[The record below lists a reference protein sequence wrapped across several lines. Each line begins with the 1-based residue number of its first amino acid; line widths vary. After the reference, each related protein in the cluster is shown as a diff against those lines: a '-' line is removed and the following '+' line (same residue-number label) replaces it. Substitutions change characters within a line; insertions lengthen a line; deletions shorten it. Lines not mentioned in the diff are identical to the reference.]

1 MNRVLEHIK
10 GDRVIWGI
18 AFLLSFFSMLAVYS
32 STGTLAYKY
41 QAGNTEYYLIKH
53 SSILFLGL
61 SLMYVAHKIH
71 YRYYS
76 RISLFLL
83 ILSVPLLLIT
93 LLIGTNLNE
102 AQRWITLP
110 IINLSFQTSDLAKMA
125 LIMFLARTLSKR
137 QDMIKDFGNGFVP
150 LVIPVFIVCA
160 LIAPADLSTAVILFI
175 TSLILMFMGRVA
187 IKHLALLIGSVVLVA
202 ALAVSLLFSLPAEVL
217 AKTGRAAT
225 WKSRLVSFSDKEAA
239 VPYQVQQAK
248 IAIAKG
254 GIFGEGPGKSGQRNF
269 LPHPYSDFIYAIVLE
284 EYGFIGGMIVLCLYI
299 ILLFRTIQIVI
310 NSPGAFGALL
320 ALGLMFNLVI
330 QALTNMAVAV
340 NLLPVTG
347 LTLPFI
353 SMGGTSLFFTSISLG
368 VVLSVSRN
376 IELTNNKNVGK

>member
-1 MNRVLEHIK
+1 MNQVLEYIK

-18 AFLLSFFSMLAVYS
+18 VLLLSFFSMLAVYS

-53 SSILFLGL
+53 SSILLLGIA
-61 SLMYVAHKIH
+61 LMYIAHKVN

-76 RISLFLL
+76 RISMFLL
-83 ILSVPLLLIT
+83 ILAVPLLLIT
-93 LLIGTNLNE
+93 LLIGTNLND

-125 LIMFLARTLSKR
+125 LIMFLARTLSKK
-137 QDMIKDFGNGFVP
+137 QDVIKDFKRGFLP
-150 LVIPVFIVCA
+150 LIIPVFVVCA
-160 LIAPADLSTAVILFI
+160 LIAPSDLSTSAILFL
-175 TSLILMFMGRVA
+175 TSVILMFMGRVSITHIA
-187 IKHLALLIGSVVLVA
+187 ALLGGVGLVA
-202 ALAVSLLFSLPAEVL
+202 ALFISLLFILPSETL
-217 AKTGRAAT
+217 ENTGRFAT
-225 WKSRLVSFSDKEAA
+225 WKSRIVAFTDDEAE

-254 GIFGEGPGKSGQRNF
+254 GFLGEGPGKSSQRNF
-269 LPHPYSDFIYAIVLE
+269 LPHPYSDFIFAIVLE
-284 EYGFIGGMIVLCLYI
+284 EYGFIGGMIVMLLFL

-368 VVLSVSRN
+368 VIMSVSRN
-376 IELTNNKNVGK
+376 IELTRNKKNV

>member
-1 MNRVLEHIK
+1 MNQVLQHIK

-18 AFLLSFFSMLAVYS
+18 VLLLSFFSMLAVYS

-41 QAGNTEYYLIKH
+41 QSGNTEYYLIKH
-53 SSILFLGL
+53 TSILLLGL
-61 SLMYVAHKIH
+61 FLMYAAHRVNYK
-71 YRYYS
+71 YYS
-76 RISLFLL
+76 KISLFLL
-83 ILSVPLLLIT
+83 VLSIPLLFVT
-93 LLIGTNLNE
+93 LFVGTDLND
-102 AQRWITLP
+102 AKRWITLP

-125 LIMFLARTLSKR
+125 LIMFIARTLSKR
-137 QDMIKDFGNGFVP
+137 QDVIKDFGNGFVP
-150 LVIPVFIVCA
+150 LIIPIFIVCA
-160 LIAPADLSTAVILFI
+160 LIAPADLSSSVILFI
-175 TSLILMFMGRVA
+175 TSVLLMFMGRVSL
-187 IKHLALLIGSVVLVA
+187 KHIALLIGGAVMSA
-202 ALAVSLLFSLPAEVL
+202 ALIVSLLFSLPDEVL
-217 AKTGRAAT
+217 EQTGRMAT
-225 WKSRLVSFSDKEAA
+225 WKSRIVAFTDDEVE

-254 GIFGEGPGKSGQRNF
+254 GIVGEGPGKSSQRNF
-269 LPHPYSDFIYAIVLE
+269 LPHPYSDFIYAIILE
-284 EYGFIGGMIVLCLYI
+284 EYGFMGGMFVLALYV

-310 NSPGAFGALL
+310 KSPGAFGALL

-347 LTLPFI
+347 LTLPLI

-376 IELTNNKNVGK
+376 IELTNSKDGE

>member
-1 MNRVLEHIK
+1 MNQVLEYIK

-18 AFLLSFFSMLAVYS
+18 VLLLSFFSMLAVYS

-53 SSILFLGL
+53 SSILLLGIA
-61 SLMYVAHKIH
+61 LMYIAHKVN

-76 RISLFLL
+76 RISMFLL
-83 ILSVPLLLIT
+83 ILAVPLLLIT
-93 LLIGTNLNE
+93 LLIGTNLND

-125 LIMFLARTLSKR
+125 LIMFLARTLSKK
-137 QDMIKDFGNGFVP
+137 QDVIKDFKRGFLP
-150 LVIPVFIVCA
+150 LIIPVFVVCA
-160 LIAPADLSTAVILFI
+160 LIAPADLSTSAILFL
-175 TSLILMFMGRVA
+175 TSVILMFMGRVSITHIA
-187 IKHLALLIGSVVLVA
+187 ALLGGVGLVA
-202 ALAVSLLFSLPAEVL
+202 ALFISLLFILPSETL
-217 AKTGRAAT
+217 ENTGRFAT
-225 WKSRLVSFSDKEAA
+225 WKSRIVAFTDDEAE

-254 GIFGEGPGKSGQRNF
+254 GFLGEGPGKSSQRNF
-269 LPHPYSDFIYAIVLE
+269 LPHPYSDFIFAIVLE
-284 EYGFIGGMIVLCLYI
+284 EYGFIGGMIVMLLFL

-368 VVLSVSRN
+368 VIMSVSRN
-376 IELTNNKNVGK
+376 IELTRNKKNV